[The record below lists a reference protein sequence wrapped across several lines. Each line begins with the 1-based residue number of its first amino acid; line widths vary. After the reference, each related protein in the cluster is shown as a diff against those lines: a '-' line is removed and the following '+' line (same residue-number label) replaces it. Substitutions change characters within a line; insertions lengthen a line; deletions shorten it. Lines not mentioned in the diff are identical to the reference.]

1 MKLSKTILPHVILT
15 LLLLSIL
22 VLTQLPS
29 IEKML
34 HRWNEGDNDY
44 CFLIIPLFIYL
55 CWDRRFNG
63 KTGFRFDV
71 FEWSW
76 MGFVVLGAAA
86 GFMVLGAV
94 GAVESI
100 LYGGLYVA
108 LVGIV
113 VLLYG
118 YRARLLAFPLLILA
132 FMVPLPPFINRTL
145 TFNLKMAATT
155 LSVKMLRLFEISVLQ
170 TGNIIDLGGDKLQVV
185 DACSGLRYFV
195 PLILMA
201 LLVGYFFNK
210 GLWRRLLLLA
220 IVPPLSIVVNAFR
233 IFVSGWLTVNGY
245 RELAQSFFHD
255 FSGWAVFMLAGAIL
269 VGISYLLRK
278 IGRSRPQPSIQDRGA
293 YPGNGRFKPL
303 ALTAIVGLLFVLSG
317 FTMRNVPTAAN
328 LPERARLEQFPME
341 IAQWRGTQQF
351 LSQEIMKELWADDY
365 VSALYRNPATANTI
379 QLLIPF
385 YAVQGAQ
392 NAAHAPQSCLLG
404 SGFDLLRSKD
414 RTVPVNGGGSLT
426 VRTLLM
432 KQGDTKILSS
442 YFFFMRGRVITDPWV
457 NKFYMMVDAFRDRR
471 TDGALVRAELHM
483 TPGQSEE
490 EAFEVLSGFLKE
502 VWGLLP
508 EYVPV

>member
-1 MKLSKTILPHVILT
+1 MKLSKTIVPHVILT

-22 VLTQLPS
+22 VLTQFPS

-44 CFLIIPLFIYL
+44 CFLVIPLFLYL

-63 KTGFRFDV
+63 KTGFRFDL

-76 MGFVVLGAAA
+76 LGFVVLVAAA

-94 GAVESI
+94 GAVEII

-118 YRARLLAFPLLILA
+118 HRARLLAFPLLILA

-155 LSVKMLRLFEISVLQ
+155 LSVKMLRFFEISVLQ
-170 TGNIIDLGGDKLQVV
+170 TGNIIDLGRDKLQVV

-210 GLWRRLLLLA
+210 GLWRCLVLLA
-220 IVPPLSIVVNAFR
+220 VVPPLSIVVNAFR
-233 IFVSGWLTVNGY
+233 IFVSGWLTVNGH
-245 RELAQSFFHD
+245 RKLAQSFFHD

-278 IGRSRPQPSIQDRGA
+278 IGRPRPLTPIRDRGA
-293 YPGNGRFKPL
+293 PSGRGLFKPL
-303 ALTAIVGLLFVLSG
+303 AFTATVCLLFVLSG
-317 FTMRNVPTAAN
+317 FAMRSAPTAAN

-365 VSALYRNPATANTI
+365 VSALYHNPGSGNRI

-385 YAVQGAQ
+385 YAYQGTRHT
-392 NAAHAPQSCLLG
+392 AHAPQSCLLG
-404 SGFDLLRSKD
+404 GGFDLLKSED
-414 RTVPVNGGGSLT
+414 RQVSTANGQPLS
-426 VRTLLM
+426 VRTLLL
-432 KQGDTKILSS
+432 KQGNTRVLSA
-442 YFFFMRGRVITDPWV
+442 YFFFQRGRVITSPWE
-457 NKFYMMVDAFRDRR
+457 NKFYLMVDALTRQR

-490 EAFEVLSGFLKE
+490 EAFQMLSGFLKE
-502 VWGLLP
+502 IWGILP
-508 EYVPV
+508 TYVPV